1 MTSRITLMDH
11 QGAHWNDVKQKGDMI
26 HMTNSDKLE
35 FLGQIIDI
43 FEDFLDEKGVKID
56 NPDRD
61 RDAIGDAAC
70 SDTNI
75 YGCDY
80 GYLSDRIESTMIN
93 WGFFKEES

>member
-1 MTSRITLMDH
+1 
-11 QGAHWNDVKQKGDMI
+11 
-26 HMTNSDKLE
+26 MTNSDKLE

-61 RDAIGDAAC
+61 RDAIEDASC
-70 SDTNI
+70 SKANI

-80 GYLSDRIESTMIN
+80 GYLSDRIESTMTN
-93 WGFFKEES
+93 WGFFKESVL